1 MKTENYK
8 KSIKSRFDKSRR
20 FRWGLLISITAI
32 FIIILYPKLLI
43 PKHYYQIGDIAERDI
58 KAPEEFFIE
67 DHDATDASRQR
78 AVESVLT
85 VYDYDSNLSTV
96 LGGRLDKAFAQLNG
110 VVKAAQNNQDAAT
123 SPEETLSS
131 SPSLRIKSD
140 NPLDEQLWQLK
151 GDFEAT
157 LGINV
162 SDGAYRIL
170 IRKAFSDD
178 IAHLISQILSKILQ
192 NGVVTNKAI
201 LLREADKGVVLRDVS
216 TKQDRTVSKLKQF
229 YGLDQAKTMVRVVG
243 QPLLKDHNYI
253 LRNLIVDLAQG
264 LIHPNITLNKSETE
278 ERKKRAATEIKP
290 TLYQIKAG
298 EMLLREGERVTE
310 VQIRKLKALQSKT
323 RNENVIASS
332 IGAAMVILCLL
343 VTTYILHI
351 HPQDQLSGG
360 HNKNLLLFASILI
373 ACFLLVEISASLSES
388 LVSTASSSITAPS
401 MAYGIPLASGA
412 MIICVFMGFNL
423 AVPFATVMAICT
435 TVIFQNRFE
444 FFIYFFINGTMA
456 AYWLRDCRERK
467 AFIKAGAKLSLLNVA
482 LATALAVYSA
492 QLVWTKI
499 LWDWA
504 FAFMGG
510 IGAGVVTAGL
520 VPLVEIAF
528 DYTTDI
534 KLLELAHLDRPILR
548 RLMIEAPGSY
558 HHSVIVGSMV
568 EAAASEIG
576 ANSLLAK
583 ACGYYHDIGKLKK
596 PLYFIE
602 NQSNGKN
609 KHDKLEPSMS
619 SLILI
624 SHIKHGVEIAK
635 ENKLGHA
642 IIDVIQQHHGSRLIT
657 YFYEKA
663 KQRKREGAVKI
674 DDYCYPG
681 PKPQTRE
688 IALVM
693 VADVIEATSR
703 TLSNPTP
710 SRIQGLVQNIINEI
724 FSDGQLDDC
733 ELTLKDLHL
742 IAKSFNKIL
751 NGIYHHRIEYPE
763 KSPSG
768 NEKVKNGSPDRQPTK
783 QLQVVS
789 KENQE
794 EGPGHLKR
802 LGQS

>member
-8 KSIKSRFDKSRR
+8 KSIKSSFDKSRR
-20 FRWGLLISITAI
+20 VRWGLLISIIGI
-32 FIIILYPKLLI
+32 FIIILYPKLLM
-43 PKHYYQIGDIAERDI
+43 PKHSYQIGDIAERDI

-67 DHDATDASRQR
+67 DHDATEASRQR

-96 LGGRLDKAFAQLNG
+96 LGERLEKAFAQLHA
-110 VVKAAQNNQDAAT
+110 VVKAAQNNQDAAN

-131 SPSLRIKSD
+131 SPSLRVKSD
-140 NPLDEQLWQLK
+140 NPLAEQLWQLK
-151 GDFEAT
+151 GDFET
-157 LGINV
+157 KLDINV

-170 IRKAFSDD
+170 IRKEFSGD
-178 IAHLISQILSKILQ
+178 IANLISQILSKILQ

-216 TKQDRTVSKLKQF
+216 TKKDRTVSKLKQF
-229 YGLDQAKTMVRVVG
+229 YGLDQAKTMVRVAG

-253 LRNLIVDLAQG
+253 LRNLIVDLVQG
-264 LIHPNITLNKSETE
+264 LIQPNITLNKSETE
-278 ERKKRAATEIKP
+278 ERKKKAAAEIKP

-310 VQIRKLKALQSKT
+310 VQLLKLKALQSQT

-332 IGAAMVILCLL
+332 IGAAMVILFLL

-351 HPQDQLSGG
+351 HPQDHMSGG
-360 HNKNLLLFASILI
+360 HNKNLLLCASILI
-373 ACFLLVEISASLSES
+373 ACFLLVEIAASLSES
-388 LVSTASSSITAPS
+388 LVSNSSSSITAPS

-412 MIICVFMGFNL
+412 MIICIFLGFNL
-423 AVPFATVMAICT
+423 AVPFATVLAICT

-482 LATALAVYSA
+482 LVTALAVYFA
-492 QLVWTKI
+492 DLVWTKI
-499 LWDWA
+499 LWSWA

-602 NQSNGKN
+602 NQLNGKN
-609 KHDKLEPSMS
+609 RHDKLEPSMS

-624 SHIKHGVEIAK
+624 SHVKHGVEIAK

-674 DDYCYPG
+674 DDYRYPG

-693 VADVIEATSR
+693 LADVIEATSR

-724 FSDGQLDDC
+724 FSDGQFDDC

-763 KSPSG
+763 KPLSG
-768 NEKVKNGSPDRQPTK
+768 NEKVKNGSPDRQPSK

>member
-1 MKTENYK
+1 
-8 KSIKSRFDKSRR
+8 
-20 FRWGLLISITAI
+20 
-32 FIIILYPKLLI
+32 
-43 PKHYYQIGDIAERDI
+43 
-58 KAPEEFFIE
+58 
-67 DHDATDASRQR
+67 
-78 AVESVLT
+78 
-85 VYDYDSNLSTV
+85 
-96 LGGRLDKAFAQLNG
+96 
-110 VVKAAQNNQDAAT
+110 
-123 SPEETLSS
+123 
-131 SPSLRIKSD
+131 
-140 NPLDEQLWQLK
+140 
-151 GDFEAT
+151 
-157 LGINV
+157 
-162 SDGAYRIL
+162 
-170 IRKAFSDD
+170 
-178 IAHLISQILSKILQ
+178 
-192 NGVVTNKAI
+192 
-201 LLREADKGVVLRDVS
+201 
-216 TKQDRTVSKLKQF
+216 
-229 YGLDQAKTMVRVVG
+229 
-243 QPLLKDHNYI
+243 
-253 LRNLIVDLAQG
+253 
-264 LIHPNITLNKSETE
+264 
-278 ERKKRAATEIKP
+278 
-290 TLYQIKAG
+290 
-298 EMLLREGERVTE
+298 
-310 VQIRKLKALQSKT
+310 
-323 RNENVIASS
+323 
-332 IGAAMVILCLL
+332 
-343 VTTYILHI
+343 
-351 HPQDQLSGG
+351 
-360 HNKNLLLFASILI
+360 
-373 ACFLLVEISASLSES
+373 
-388 LVSTASSSITAPS
+388 
-401 MAYGIPLASGA
+401 
-412 MIICVFMGFNL
+412 
-423 AVPFATVMAICT
+423 
-435 TVIFQNRFE
+435 
-444 FFIYFFINGTMA
+444 MA

-482 LATALAVYSA
+482 LVTALAVYSA

-602 NQSNGKN
+602 NQRNGKN

-624 SHIKHGVEIAK
+624 SHVKHGVEIAK

-674 DDYCYPG
+674 DDYRYPG
-681 PKPQTRE
+681 PRPQTRE

-693 VADVIEATSR
+693 LADVIEATSR

-724 FSDGQLDDC
+724 FADGQFDDC

-763 KSPSG
+763 KSLSG
-768 NEKVKNGSPDRQPTK
+768 NEKVKNGSPDRQPAK

>member
-8 KSIKSRFDKSRR
+8 DSIKSRFDKSRR
-20 FRWGLLISITAI
+20 FRWGLLLSITGI
-32 FIIILYPKLLI
+32 FIIILYPKLLM
-43 PKHYYQIGDIAERDI
+43 PKHSYKIGDIAERDI

-67 DHDATDASRQR
+67 DHDATEASRQR

-96 LGGRLDKAFAQLNG
+96 LGQRLEKAFAQLNA
-110 VVKAAQNNQDAAT
+110 VVKTARNNQDT
-123 SPEETLSS
+123 GNSPEESLSS
-131 SPSLRIKSD
+131 SPSLRVKGE

-151 GDFEAT
+151 GDFET
-157 LGINV
+157 KLGINV
-162 SDGAYRIL
+162 SDGAYKIL
-170 IRKAFSDD
+170 IRKEFSDD
-178 IAHLISQILSKILQ
+178 IANLSSQILSKILQ

-216 TKQDRTVSKLKQF
+216 TKKDRTVNKLKQF

-253 LRNLIVDLAQG
+253 LRNLIVDIVQG
-264 LIHPNITLNKSETE
+264 LIQPNITLNKSETE
-278 ERKKRAATEIKP
+278 ERKKKAAADIKP

-298 EMLLREGERVTE
+298 EMLLREGERITE
-310 VQIRKLKALQSKT
+310 VQLLKLSALQSQT

-332 IGAAMVILCLL
+332 IGAALIMLCLL
-343 VTTYILHI
+343 VTTYILHV
-351 HPQDQLSGG
+351 HPRDHMRGG

-373 ACFLLVEISASLSES
+373 ACFLLVEIAATLSES
-388 LVSTASSSITAPS
+388 LVSNSSSSITAPS

-412 MIICVFMGFNL
+412 MIICIFMGFNL
-423 AVPFATVMAICT
+423 AVPFATVLAICT

-482 LATALAVYSA
+482 LVTTLGVYFA
-492 QLVWTKI
+492 ELVWTKI

-510 IGAGVVTAGL
+510 ISAGVVTAGL

-602 NQSNGKN
+602 NQRDGKN

-674 DDYCYPG
+674 DDYRYPG

-693 VADVIEATSR
+693 LADVIEATSR

-710 SRIQGLVQNIINEI
+710 SRIQGLVQKLINEI

-751 NGIYHHRIEYPE
+751 NGIYHHRGLQQKARLQDCPRRLRWPG
-763 KSPSG
+763 PS
-768 NEKVKNGSPDRQPTK
+768 S
-783 QLQVVS
+783 
-789 KENQE
+789 
-794 EGPGHLKR
+794 
-802 LGQS
+802 

>member
-8 KSIKSRFDKSRR
+8 NSIISSFDKSRR
-20 FRWGLLISITAI
+20 FRWALLIGITGI
-32 FIIILYPKLLI
+32 FIIVLYPRLLM
-43 PKHYYQIGDIAERDI
+43 PKHSYQIGDIAERDI

-67 DHDATDASRQR
+67 DNDATEASRQR

-85 VYDYDSNLSTV
+85 VYDYDSNLSV
-96 LGGRLDKAFAQLNG
+96 QLGGRLEKAFAQRRAILR
-110 VVKAAQNNQDAAT
+110 AAQNNQETT
-123 SPEETLSS
+123 STPEQTLSS
-131 SPSLRIKSD
+131 SPSLRVKKTDPQS
-140 NPLDEQLWQLK
+140 EQLWQSK
-151 GDFEAT
+151 GDFEAK
-157 LGINV
+157 LGITV
-162 SDGAYRIL
+162 SDGAYKLL
-170 IRKAFSDD
+170 IRKEFSSD
-178 IAHLISQILSKILQ
+178 IAELINQILSKILR

-201 LLREADKGVVLRDVS
+201 LLKEADKGVVLRDVS
-216 TKQDRTVSKLKQF
+216 TKKERTVTKLKQF

-243 QPLLKDHNYI
+243 QPLLKDHNYT
-253 LRNLIVDLAQG
+253 LRNLIVDLVQG
-264 LIHPNITLNKSETE
+264 MIQPNITLNKSETE
-278 ERKKRAATEIKP
+278 ERKKKAAAEIKP

-310 VQIRKLKALQSKT
+310 VQLLKLKALQNQT

-332 IGAAMVILCLL
+332 IGAAMIILCLL

-351 HPQDQLSGG
+351 FPHDQPSGG
-360 HNKNLLLFASILI
+360 HNKNLLLFASILT
-373 ACFLLVEISASLSES
+373 ACFLLVEIAASLSES
-388 LVSTASSSITAPS
+388 LVSNSSSSITAPS

-423 AVPFATVMAICT
+423 AVPFATILAICT

-444 FFIYFFINGTMA
+444 FFIYFFINSSLA

-482 LATALAVYSA
+482 LVTALAVYFA
-492 QLVWTKI
+492 DLVWTKL

-504 FAFMGG
+504 FAFLGG

-534 KLLELAHLDRPILR
+534 KLLELANLDRPILR

-602 NQSNGKN
+602 NQRDGKN
-609 KHDKLEPSMS
+609 RHDKLEPSMS

-635 ENKLGHA
+635 ENKLGQA
-642 IIDVIQQHHGSRLIT
+642 IINVIQQHHGSRLIT

-663 KQRKREGAVKI
+663 KQRKKEGAVKI
-674 DDYCYPG
+674 DDYRYPG
-681 PKPQTRE
+681 PKPQSKE

-693 VADVIEATSR
+693 LADVIEATSR

-710 SRIQGLVQNIINEI
+710 SRIQGLVQKIINEI

-751 NGIYHHRIEYPE
+751 NGIYHHRIEYPD
-763 KSPSG
+763 KPVSG
-768 NEKVKNGSPDRQPTK
+768 NEKVKNGSPDRQPAK